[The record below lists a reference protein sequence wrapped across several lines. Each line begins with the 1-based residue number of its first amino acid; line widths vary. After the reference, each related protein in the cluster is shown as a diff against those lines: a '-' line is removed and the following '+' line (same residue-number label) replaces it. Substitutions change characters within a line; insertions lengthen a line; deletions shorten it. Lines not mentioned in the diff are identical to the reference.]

1 MTFFSGVLFLHVASA
16 LGIFA
21 ALSLEALVLY
31 HLRRAASARE
41 ARASLDLAPG
51 VSILFGASAVLMLL
65 TGVYLTVQMS
75 AWPQSWL
82 KIAMVALF
90 LMAPLGAVSGRRMR
104 LIRRISVSEE
114 PNSFEPIRRLQ
125 DPVLTFS
132 LSCRMALVLG
142 IVLLMTAKPELRES
156 IGVCLMS
163 VVLGFAS
170 AVLFWRGA
178 PAPAARAPFGNSR

>member
-16 LGIFA
+16 LGIFT
-21 ALSLEALVLY
+21 ALSLEVLVLY

-51 VSILFGASAVLMLL
+51 VSIFFAASASLMLL
-65 TGVYLTVQMS
+65 TGVYLAVQTS

-104 LIRRISVSEE
+104 LIRRISGSEE
-114 PNSFEPIRRLQ
+114 PNGSELTRRLQ
-125 DPVLTFS
+125 DPALTFS

-142 IVLLMTAKPELRES
+142 IVLLMSAKPELRES

-163 VVLGFAS
+163 LVLGFAS
-170 AVLFWRGA
+170 TPLFWRGA
-178 PAPAARAPFGNSR
+178 PAPAARAPFGNGR

>member
-1 MTFFSGVLFLHVASA
+1 MTLFSGVLFLHVVSA

-41 ARASLDLAPG
+41 ACASLDLAPG
-51 VSILFGASAVLMLL
+51 VSIFFAASAVLMLL
-65 TGVYLTVQMS
+65 TGVYLTVQIS

-82 KIAMVALF
+82 KIAMIALF

-104 LIRRISVSEE
+104 AVRRMSVSEE
-114 PNSFEPIRRLQ
+114 PNASELIRRLQ

-163 VVLGFAS
+163 LVLGFAS

-178 PAPAARAPFGNSR
+178 PSPAVRARSGE